1 MYAGK
6 NLPTEEIITA
16 LRKDELSENECLR
29 SELNTHSQGWEK
41 VWDWLSRV
49 RIEHSQSG
57 MGEGNKFKKNHRP
70 FK

>member
-41 VWDWLSRV
+41 V
-49 RIEHSQSG
+49 
-57 MGEGNKFKKNHRP
+57 
-70 FK
+70 